1 LQLKNKIMSNTS
13 FYSPL
18 QNSSAKPDILLWIS
32 RLFVGLLFIFSGLI
46 KANDPMGFGFKL
58 QEYFH
63 VFNLNF
69 LNDYSTWI
77 AILICAF
84 EIILGIFLLLGLAKH
99 TVAWGLLILILFFT
113 FLTFYS
119 AFFDVVTSCGCFGD
133 AIPLTPWESFIK
145 DLILLV
151 FIGIIFIKRH
161 KITPLFNN
169 SGVNKLLAF
178 LAVIFSF
185 GIGVY
190 TYTNLPFLDFLP
202 YKVGNNIPSLMKIP
216 DGAVQDEFEHIYNLK
231 NKQSGETKQVT
242 DKEYMGQ
249 KIWEDEN
256 WEIVGEPVTKL
267 IKKGYQVA
275 IPDLIISD
283 NEGQDLT
290 QEVIENPHYNFIVT
304 SVDVTK
310 FTPADFLALD
320 KINQTIRS
328 LSEEYNLR
336 AVLLTASASSDID
349 YLNDQLDLVL
359 ETFYADAVPLKSM
372 VRSNPGVMLM
382 QNGVVIQK
390 WSKDTFPSKEELVA
404 NYLK

>member
-1 LQLKNKIMSNTS
+1 MSNTS

-18 QNSSAKPDILLWIS
+18 QNSSSKPDILLWIS

-77 AILICAF
+77 AILICAL
-84 EIILGIFLLLGLAKH
+84 EIILGILLLLGLAKH
-99 TVAWGLLILILFFT
+99 TVAWGLLILIVFFT

-169 SGVNKLLAF
+169 SGINKLLAF

-190 TYTNLPFLDFLP
+190 TYKNLPFLDFLP

-216 DGAVQDEFEHIYNLK
+216 DGAAQDEFEHIYNLK

-242 DKEYMGQ
+242 DKEYMDQ
-249 KIWEDEN
+249 KIWENEN

-390 WSKDTFPSKEELVA
+390 WSKDTFPSIEELVA

>member
-1 LQLKNKIMSNTS
+1 LLLKNKIMSNTS

-18 QNSSAKPDILLWIS
+18 QKTSTKPDILLWIS
-32 RLFVGLLFIFSGLI
+32 RIFVGLLFIFSGLI
-46 KANDPMGFGFKL
+46 KANDPMGFGYKL

-77 AILICAF
+77 AIIICAL
-84 EIILGIFLLLGLAKH
+84 EIILGILLLLGLAKNI
-99 TVAWGLLILILFFT
+99 VAWGLLLLIVFFT

-151 FIGIIFIKRH
+151 FIAIIFIKKH
-161 KITPLFNN
+161 TITPLFNN
-169 SGVNKLLAF
+169 SGINKLLIF
-178 LAVIFSF
+178 STVIFSF
-185 GIGVY
+185 GIGVF
-190 TYTNLPFLDFLP
+190 TYKYLPFLDFLP

-216 DGAVQDEFEHIYNLK
+216 EGAAQDEFEHIYSLK
-231 NKQSGETKQVT
+231 NKQSGEAKQVT

-249 KIWEDEN
+249 KIWDDEN

-320 KINQTIRS
+320 KINQTIKS

-390 WSKDTFPSKEELVA
+390 WSKNTFPSKEELAA
-404 NYLK
+404 NFLK

>member
-1 LQLKNKIMSNTS
+1 MSNTS

-169 SGVNKLLAF
+169 SGINKLLAF

-336 AVLLTASASSDID
+336 TVLLTASASSDID

>member
-1 LQLKNKIMSNTS
+1 MSNTS

-84 EIILGIFLLLGLAKH
+84 EIILGILLLLGLAKH

-169 SGVNKLLAF
+169 SGINKLLAF

-304 SVDVTK
+304 SVDITK

>member
-1 LQLKNKIMSNTS
+1 MSNTS

-18 QNSSAKPDILLWIS
+18 QNSSAKPDILLLIS

-84 EIILGIFLLLGLAKH
+84 EIILGILLLLGLAKH

-161 KITPLFNN
+161 KITPLFSN
-169 SGVNKLLAF
+169 SGINKLLAF

-304 SVDVTK
+304 SVDITK

>member
-1 LQLKNKIMSNTS
+1 MSNTS

-84 EIILGIFLLLGLAKH
+84 EIILGILLLLGLAKH

-304 SVDVTK
+304 SVDITK

>member
-1 LQLKNKIMSNTS
+1 MSNTS

-84 EIILGIFLLLGLAKH
+84 EIILGILLLLGLAKH

-169 SGVNKLLAF
+169 SGINKLLAF

-216 DGAVQDEFEHIYNLK
+216 EGAAQDEFEHIYNLK

-304 SVDVTK
+304 SVDITK

>member
-1 LQLKNKIMSNTS
+1 MSNTS

-84 EIILGIFLLLGLAKH
+84 EIILGILLLLGLAKH

-216 DGAVQDEFEHIYNLK
+216 DGAAQDEFEHIYNLK